1 MKWLKEDLEDHQGR
15 LLPRAS
21 ALSGVGER
29 TRRLRSPGPTQAG
42 FMRPTFRWQTCTSIS
57 RCPPPNSVSRRL
69 PLLGDKVCVCCFFS
83 SIWLVTKQQQQ
94 QQQKKTL
101 KVECLGSKQPSPD
114 DNKDKQKSGAWQKRR
129 REKRKTALKTYLER
143 TIGTAGVP
151 VWSKATWM
159 KNEN

>member
-29 TRRLRSPGPTQAG
+29 TRRLRSPGQTQAG
-42 FMRPTFRWQTCTSIS
+42 FMRPTFHWQTCTSIS

-114 DNKDKQKSGAWQKRR
+114 DNKDKQKKWGLTKKK
-129 REKRKTALKTYLER
+129 KRKKKDSSENLLRENNNWHRGSTCVKQSN
-143 TIGTAGVP
+143 V
-151 VWSKATWM
+151 
-159 KNEN
+159 NEK